1 MTTVLASTPPDS
13 HESRFIS
20 AARLLMICG
29 LVWHHLFEIPGSMHS
44 PRAIMQ
50 GVEHPVPE
58 TINAFFHMAMMTAV
72 PMLSVISG
80 FLFFRRSELRYLKML
95 GSRFR
100 TVALP
105 TWIWSALWL
114 GLGLMFYELARSA
127 GWLGAPGL
135 AWLGYF
141 GNGGPADVSK
151 GTLINGV
158 FAASREPF
166 AMQFW
171 FVHDLIITIL
181 LAPVIHFALWL
192 FGWRLFVPAVL
203 LWLLL
208 PDPPLLFSGN
218 VPMFFT
224 IGAWLALPGSPG
236 FGPTLIRLESWR
248 WPLAGLLTV
257 ALLLFIFSHAFGPV
271 ETVLRSHPYL
281 CLLRVIGVLAIG
293 AHLSR
298 YVSSRLANAAFIER
312 YSCYS
317 FFIFAVHYPL
327 IEILQFGVVNIPGHD
342 TAVGMT
348 LSWLLVPATTI
359 ALSIALAV
367 AIERQLP
374 AVFALLN
381 GGRGMRSAPY
391 ARIAPR
397 VAGRRRD
404 PFDPAPDTR

>member
-20 AARLLMICG
+20 TARLLMICG
-29 LVWHHLFEIPGSMHS
+29 LVWHHLFEIPGSTHS

-50 GVEHPVPE
+50 GVAHPVPE
-58 TINAFFHMAMMTAV
+58 VLNAFFHMAMMTAV

-80 FLFFRRSELRYLKML
+80 FLFFRRTELNYLKML

-105 TWIWSALWL
+105 TWTWSALWVGI
-114 GLGLMFYELARSA
+114 GLALYELARIT

-141 GNGGPADVSK
+141 GSGGPADVSRA
-151 GTLINGV
+151 TLVNGV
-158 FAASREPF
+158 FAAAGEPF

-192 FGWRLFVPAVL
+192 LGWRLFMPAVL

-224 IGAWLALPGSPG
+224 LGAWLALPGSPG

-248 WPLAGLLTV
+248 WPLAGLLAV
-257 ALLLFIFSHAFGPV
+257 ALLLYIFSHEFGPV
-271 ETVLRSHPYL
+271 ESVLRSHPYL
-281 CLLRVIGVLAIG
+281 CLLRVFGVLAIG
-293 AHLSR
+293 AQLSR
-298 YVSSRLANAAFIER
+298 FVSARLANPELIER

-317 FFIFAVHYPL
+317 FFIFAMHYPL
-327 IEILQFGVVNIPGHD
+327 IEILQFGVMNVPGHA

-348 LSWLLVPATTI
+348 LSWLLVPAATI
-359 ALSIALAV
+359 ACSIALAV
-367 AIERQLP
+367 AMERHLP
-374 AVFALLN
+374 AVFAVLN
-381 GGRGMRSAPY
+381 GGRGIRTGSTG
-391 ARIAPR
+391 R
-397 VAGRRRD
+397 AGHKVPRRRD
-404 PFDPAPDTR
+404 LVDPAPDTR